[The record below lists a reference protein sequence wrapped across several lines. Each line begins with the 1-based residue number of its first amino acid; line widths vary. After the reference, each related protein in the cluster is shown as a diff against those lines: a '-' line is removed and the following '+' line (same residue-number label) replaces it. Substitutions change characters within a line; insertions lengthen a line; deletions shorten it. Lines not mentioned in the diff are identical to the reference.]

1 MGVLFGCCLV
11 VVWLSGVGVLFGCL
25 FGCYDGGHLIGT
37 LFQSPTEKINLVS
50 QLKGQNRYGE
60 WREMEKNWA
69 KELDKDNKVEIEILA
84 EYDGDDTTPKSL
96 HATSIV
102 DEVRQ
107 QPQHI
112 DN

>member
-1 MGVLFGCCLV
+1 MGVLFGCL
-11 VVWLSGVGVLFGCL
+11 GVL

-50 QLKGQNRYGE
+50 QLKCQNRYGE

-69 KELDKDNKVEIEILA
+69 KELDKDNRVEIEILA